1 MHLIIKASS
10 RVAEALALLEFF
22 LAASPK
28 TSFRLIQA
36 RGHGHDRGRL
46 LEDLRQVGEEHA
58 SRQSATRRRGLRR
71 PRQLHARED
80 GAIARVTGRYLHV
93 IAAHLTEMWLGRT
106 PNTPSHQKIL
116 YPFSVL
122 VGMAVVTAATKFA
135 GNTDWIWA
143 EEQT

>member
-1 MHLIIKASS
+1 
-10 RVAEALALLEFF
+10 
-22 LAASPK
+22 
-28 TSFRLIQA
+28 
-36 RGHGHDRGRL
+36 
-46 LEDLRQVGEEHA
+46 
-58 SRQSATRRRGLRR
+58 
-71 PRQLHARED
+71 
-80 GAIARVTGRYLHV
+80 
-93 IAAHLTEMWLGRT
+93 MWLGRT